1 MQDTNGT
8 SVQEYTSVPI
18 TSPNDGTLVNIFP
31 LYTDQVRLFDQES
44 YRILVQ
50 AVDYSGEV
58 FILRSDG
65 LTVTTDEL
73 LPNVVQDG
81 PIVGQDLNYQE
92 PTTYLSAHWDE
103 FGDGTHQQEI
113 AYYEAAAGSD
123 RMYPNTRSDIA
134 PFTNV
139 ALRRTHTF
147 TNLSLAPETVVYY
160 TTVRAHAVSGATVE
174 STSNG
179 IRVGLSHLVI
189 PGKITVPSFQSNSTT
204 VSVYW
209 DEFSSEVPIRTYEW
223 AIGRHRPSAEQLL
236 QACGDERSA
245 LETIFNVMPFADVE
259 LSTAAAQVR
268 LNLTHNTN
276 YYVTVRA
283 TDEANRCVAV
293 SSSPILVD
301 LTGPYANAQSIRVG
315 PSESLIGRDIGVDQA
330 DPTYIVYVRP
340 DTDLNISWGE
350 FSDPE
355 SGIDTYEVSLLK
367 QSVCG
372 TNDNLI
378 ASSFIAA
385 SVSTK
390 LATSFSFEQPRLEEG
405 VAYVVEVRGINQ
417 AGLIT
422 GVYSQPILLDS
433 SSVVAGTVK
442 DGLDWQND
450 VVYQSNLSMLSV
462 TFSHTK
468 LPPDH
473 PGVVYKNDPCPT
485 TAFHSLTTV
494 DAAWS
499 KLVPTMAVGIDTS
512 STTYNTSQVT
522 FSPSGVHITAQYDT
536 TLTGVLTG
544 AYETVVDLSDGGIIS
559 MDILAAVGSRAS
571 DASLED
577 LSVTS
582 VVLVDSPA
590 QGVLAD
596 FEFESRNLEYPATP
610 SVNSFGFQIHHAFGG
625 SNEKKIVLWSKSDN
639 SLIPLAYVSHNISHI
654 DLTQVHT
661 YTIAMQQEKLN
672 VGYTRWAELYID
684 AELIA
689 TLHGIAPL
697 GSSARLAMH
706 VFTREGAI
714 PALDNTFSVP
724 SVTAVFRN
732 ITLPLA
738 TGHICDY
745 GRPFYSATSPI
756 VEFSAEVG
764 TSPGAG
770 DVLGHQV
777 PM

>member
-1 MQDTNGT
+1 M
-8 SVQEYTSVPI
+8 QEYTSVPI
-18 TSPNDGTLVNIFP
+18 TSPNNGALVNIFP

-44 YRILVQ
+44 YRISVQ

-65 LTVTTDEL
+65 FTVTTDKL

-81 PIVGQDLNYQE
+81 SIVGEDLNYQE

-103 FGDGTHQQEI
+103 FGDGMHQQEI
-113 AYYEAAAGSD
+113 AYYEVAAGSD
-123 RMYPNTRSDIA
+123 RMYPNTRTDIA
-134 PFTNV
+134 PFTNID
-139 ALRRTHTF
+139 LRRMHTF
-147 TNLSLAPETVVYY
+147 TNLSLVPETVVYY

-189 PGKITVPSFQSNSTT
+189 PGEITVPSFQSNPTT
-204 VSVYW
+204 ISVYW
-209 DEFSSEVPIRTYEW
+209 EEFSSEVPIRTYEW
-223 AIGRHRPSAEQLL
+223 AIGQYRPSAEQLL
-236 QACGDERSA
+236 QACSDERSA
-245 LETIFNVMPFADVE
+245 LETVFNVMPFTDIGI
-259 LSTAAAQVR
+259 STAATQIG

-276 YYVTVRA
+276 YYVTVRT

-293 SSSPILVD
+293 PSSPILVD

-315 PSESLIGRDIGVDQA
+315 PPESLIGRNIGVDQA
-330 DPTYIVYVRP
+330 NFTYIVYVRP
-340 DTDLNISWGE
+340 DTNLYVSWGK
-350 FSDPE
+350 FSDAE
-355 SGIDTYEVSLLK
+355 SGIDAYEVSLLK

-372 TNDNLI
+372 SNTNLSP
-378 ASSFIAA
+378 SSFITT
-385 SVSTK
+385 SVNTG
-390 LATSFSFEQPRLEEG
+390 LETLFSFEQPRLEEG
-405 VAYVVEVRGINQ
+405 VAYVVEVKGINQ

-462 TFSHTK
+462 TFSHAK

-485 TAFHSLTTV
+485 TAFHSLTTA
-494 DAAWS
+494 DAAWL
-499 KLVPTMAVGIDTS
+499 KLVPTTVVGIDTS

-522 FSPSGVHITAQYDT
+522 FSPSGVHIRASYDT
-536 TLTGVLTG
+536 MSTGVLTG
-544 AYETVVDLSDGGIIS
+544 AYETMVDLSNGGIIN
-559 MDILAAVGSRAS
+559 MDILAASGSRSS
-571 DASLED
+571 DATLED

-582 VVLVDSPA
+582 VVLVDSHA

-596 FEFESRNLEYPATP
+596 FEFESRNLEYPSTP
-610 SVNSFGFQIHHAFGG
+610 AVDSFGFQIHHAFGG
-625 SNEKKIVLWSKSDN
+625 SNERKIVLWSKSEN
-639 SLIPLAYVSHNISHI
+639 SLVPLVYVFHNISHI

-661 YTIAMQQEKLN
+661 YTVTIQQEKLD

-689 TLHGIAPL
+689 TLHGIAPV
-697 GSSARLAMH
+697 SRSARLVMH
-706 VFTREGAI
+706 VFTRQGAI
-714 PALDNTFSVP
+714 PAFESSFDVP

-732 ITLPLA
+732 VTLPLE
-738 TGHICDY
+738 TGHICDS
-745 GRPFYSATSPI
+745 GIPFYSATSPI
-756 VEFSAEVG
+756 VEFIADVG

-770 DVLGHQV
+770 DVLQHQV